1 MDFGEKI
8 SKMSTR
14 KAINIFSILKACFS
28 EFNDDSGKTNCS
40 HTHIHTHTHIDFNG

>member
-14 KAINIFSILKACFS
+14 KAINIFSILKACFR

-40 HTHIHTHTHIDFNG
+40 HTHTHTHIDFNG